1 MKRSPIMLVA
11 TFGLFLGL
19 QAYSTCLCGV
29 GDRGR
34 ESACCQAQPAK
45 GHSPN
50 VKAPCCD
57 RCVLRVADSIVL
69 RESTFNDSIVSPF
82 VTSHNDVEK
91 PTLAAVGGTTPCDIT
106 RTPAVTLAT
115 CQPRAP
121 PAA

>member
-19 QAYSTCLCGV
+19 QAYSTCVCGV

-34 ESACCQAQPAK
+34 ESACCQAKSAK
-45 GHSPN
+45 GQRSDIN
-50 VKAPCCD
+50 APCCD
-57 RCVLRVADSIVL
+57 RCALRAADSIVL
-69 RESTFNDSIVSPF
+69 RESTFNDSITSPF
-82 VTSHNDVEK
+82 VTAHHDVEM
-91 PTLAAVGGTTPCDIT
+91 PALDAAGGAAQCDIT